1 MTGITSRY
9 CQNETVSNLTTVRSG
24 TVYTVAKLV
33 EWVTFD
39 TFFDNVSFD
48 TDVAL
53 RFIKFSDL
61 GNFFSWKYRMDY
73 DILNIEEISSIFRP
87 PSL

>member
-1 MTGITSRY
+1 MW
-9 CQNETVSNLTTVRSG
+9 QNQRNGSLLILF
-24 TVYTVAKLV
+24 Y
-33 EWVTFD
+33 
-39 TFFDNVSFD
+39 NVSFD

-73 DILNIEEISSIFRP
+73 DILIIEETDIGGVENG
-87 PSL
+87 

>member
-1 MTGITSRY
+1 M
-9 CQNETVSNLTTVRSG
+9 
-24 TVYTVAKLV
+24 AKPAKRF
-33 EWVTFD
+33 T
-39 TFFDNVSFD
+39 FD

-73 DILNIEEISSIFRP
+73 DILRIEETDIGGVENG
-87 PSL
+87 

>member
-1 MTGITSRY
+1 MW
-9 CQNETVSNLTTVRSG
+9 QNQRNGSLLILF
-24 TVYTVAKLV
+24 Y
-33 EWVTFD
+33 
-39 TFFDNVSFD
+39 NVSFD

-73 DILNIEEISSIFRP
+73 DILNIEETDIGGIENG
-87 PSL
+87 

>member
-9 CQNETVSNLTTVRSG
+9 CQNETVSNLTDVRSAM
-24 TVYTVAKLV
+24 VYTVAKLV

-73 DILNIEEISSIFRP
+73 DILNIEETDIGGVENG
-87 PSL
+87 

>member
-1 MTGITSRY
+1 M
-9 CQNETVSNLTTVRSG
+9 
-24 TVYTVAKLV
+24 AKLV

-53 RFIKFSDL
+53 RFIKFIKFSDL

-73 DILNIEEISSIFRP
+73 DILIIGETDIGGVENG
-87 PSL
+87 

>member
-1 MTGITSRY
+1 MK
-9 CQNETVSNLTTVRSG
+9 
-24 TVYTVAKLV
+24 VAIIS
-33 EWVTFD
+33 TFD

-61 GNFFSWKYRMDY
+61 GNFFSWKYRMNY
-73 DILNIEEISSIFRP
+73 DILIIEETDIGGVENG
-87 PSL
+87 

>member
-1 MTGITSRY
+1 M
-9 CQNETVSNLTTVRSG
+9 
-24 TVYTVAKLV
+24 AKLV

-73 DILNIEEISSIFRP
+73 DILNIEETDIGGGEKQHKTGYHTKDI
-87 PSL
+87 LAG

>member
-9 CQNETVSNLTTVRSG
+9 WQNETVANLTVVRSG

-73 DILNIEEISSIFRP
+73 DILIIEETDIGGVENG
-87 PSL
+87 

>member
-1 MTGITSRY
+1 M
-9 CQNETVSNLTTVRSG
+9 
-24 TVYTVAKLV
+24 AKPAKQF
-33 EWVTFD
+33 TFD

-73 DILNIEEISSIFRP
+73 DILSIEETDIGGVENG
-87 PSL
+87 

>member
-1 MTGITSRY
+1 M
-9 CQNETVSNLTTVRSG
+9 
-24 TVYTVAKLV
+24 AKLV

-61 GNFFSWKYRMDY
+61 GSFFSWKYRMDY
-73 DILNIEEISSIFRP
+73 DILNIEETDIGGVENG
-87 PSL
+87 

>member
-1 MTGITSRY
+1 M
-9 CQNETVSNLTTVRSG
+9 
-24 TVYTVAKLV
+24 AKLV
-33 EWVTFD
+33 ERVTFD
-39 TFFDNVSFD
+39 TFFYNVSFD

-73 DILNIEEISSIFRP
+73 DILSIEEKDIGGVENGWEKQHKTGYHTKDI
-87 PSL
+87 LAG

>member
-1 MTGITSRY
+1 M
-9 CQNETVSNLTTVRSG
+9 
-24 TVYTVAKLV
+24 AKPAKRF
-33 EWVTFD
+33 TFD

-48 TDVAL
+48 TDVAM

-73 DILNIEEISSIFRP
+73 DILIIEETDIGGVENGLEKQHKTGYHTKDI
-87 PSL
+87 LAG

>member
-9 CQNETVSNLTTVRSG
+9 CQNETVSNLTTVISG

-73 DILNIEEISSIFRP
+73 DILNIEETDIGGVENG
-87 PSL
+87 

>member
-1 MTGITSRY
+1 M
-9 CQNETVSNLTTVRSG
+9 
-24 TVYTVAKLV
+24 AKLV
-33 EWVTFD
+33 EWVIFD

-48 TDVAL
+48 TDVVL

-73 DILNIEEISSIFRP
+73 DILSIEETDIGGVENG
-87 PSL
+87 

>member
-1 MTGITSRY
+1 M
-9 CQNETVSNLTTVRSG
+9 
-24 TVYTVAKLV
+24 AKPV

-39 TFFDNVSFD
+39 TFFNNVSFN
-48 TDVAL
+48 TDVAS

-73 DILNIEEISSIFRP
+73 VILNIEGTEIGGVENG
-87 PSL
+87 

>member
-1 MTGITSRY
+1 M
-9 CQNETVSNLTTVRSG
+9 VSNLTTVRSG
-24 TVYTVAKLV
+24 TVYIEAKPVKRFTL
-33 EWVTFD
+33 D

-73 DILNIEEISSIFRP
+73 DILNIEETDIGGVENG
-87 PSL
+87 

>member
-1 MTGITSRY
+1 MTGITSQE
-9 CQNETVSNLTTVRSG
+9 CKIKKVSNLTTFRSG

-39 TFFDNVSFD
+39 TFFYNVSFD
-48 TDVAL
+48 TDVVL

-73 DILNIEEISSIFRP
+73 DILSIEETDIGGVENG
-87 PSL
+87 

>member
-1 MTGITSRY
+1 M
-9 CQNETVSNLTTVRSG
+9 
-24 TVYTVAKLV
+24 AKPAKQF
-33 EWVTFD
+33 TFD

-48 TDVAL
+48 TDVAM

-73 DILNIEEISSIFRP
+73 DILNIEETDIGGVENG
-87 PSL
+87 

>member
-39 TFFDNVSFD
+39 TFFYNVSFD

-53 RFIKFSDL
+53 KFSDL

-73 DILNIEEISSIFRP
+73 DILIIEETDIGGVENG
-87 PSL
+87 

>member
-1 MTGITSRY
+1 M
-9 CQNETVSNLTTVRSG
+9 
-24 TVYTVAKLV
+24 AKPAK
-33 EWVTFD
+33 WFTFD

-73 DILNIEEISSIFRP
+73 DILNIEETDIGGVENG
-87 PSL
+87 

>member
-1 MTGITSRY
+1 MTGITSRNY
-9 CQNETVSNLTTVRSG
+9 QNETVSNLTTVRSG

-33 EWVTFD
+33 ERVTFD
-39 TFFDNVSFD
+39 TFFYNVSFD

-73 DILNIEEISSIFRP
+73 DILSIEETDIGGVENG
-87 PSL
+87 

>member
-1 MTGITSRY
+1 M
-9 CQNETVSNLTTVRSG
+9 
-24 TVYTVAKLV
+24 

-48 TDVAL
+48 TDVAM

-73 DILNIEEISSIFRP
+73 DILNIEETDIGGVENG
-87 PSL
+87 

>member
-1 MTGITSRY
+1 M
-9 CQNETVSNLTTVRSG
+9 
-24 TVYTVAKLV
+24 AKPTK
-33 EWVTFD
+33 WVTFD

-61 GNFFSWKYRMDY
+61 GNFFSWKYRVEY
-73 DILNIEEISSIFRP
+73 DILNIEETDIGGVENG
-87 PSL
+87 